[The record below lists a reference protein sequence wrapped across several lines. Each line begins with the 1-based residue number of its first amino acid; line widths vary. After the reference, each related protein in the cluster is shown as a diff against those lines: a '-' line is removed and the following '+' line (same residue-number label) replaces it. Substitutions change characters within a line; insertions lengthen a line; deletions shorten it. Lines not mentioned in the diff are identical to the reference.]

1 MDTPMEFVFPGEVR
15 VIGRVL
21 WFATKLPTPRPHPLV
36 LRISRNR
43 APLIFPWEHRSFSD
57 LLAAERMRF
66 GITDRYI
73 SQIGDLLEQQLG
85 VRLSTRTLLRYEK
98 GDVYQIPRT
107 GGLLA
112 LLAVHSLRPTDVFR
126 LLHRWEPAAAQFSLT
141 SLLGLKRTEEPR
153 SSFDPPPSPE
163 QTTQWN
169 QLLRQWKEWPL
180 LLSMNHQQISTQ
192 VDSLV
197 RLNPAKQTLEL
208 NPMINS
214 GSVVAISD
222 VERALP
228 RNGVFEEE
236 AWNRPLFVFR
246 HEAETQYGYL
256 EAGSM
261 HVALQPH
268 PSAEKPR
275 RLLNRKQIEVLGK
288 ITGIASPLN
297 SRDL

>member
-1 MDTPMEFVFPGEVR
+1 
-15 VIGRVL
+15 
-21 WFATKLPTPRPHPLV
+21 
-36 LRISRNR
+36 
-43 APLIFPWEHRSFSD
+43 
-57 LLAAERMRF
+57 
-66 GITDRYI
+66 
-73 SQIGDLLEQQLG
+73 
-85 VRLSTRTLLRYEK
+85 
-98 GDVYQIPRT
+98 
-107 GGLLA
+107 
-112 LLAVHSLRPTDVFR
+112 
-126 LLHRWEPAAAQFSLT
+126 
-141 SLLGLKRTEEPR
+141 
-153 SSFDPPPSPE
+153 
-163 QTTQWN
+163 
-169 QLLRQWKEWPL
+169 
-180 LLSMNHQQISTQ
+180 
-192 VDSLV
+192 
-197 RLNPAKQTLEL
+197 
-208 NPMINS
+208 MINS